1 MNAEQPRR
9 VEVSPLNLR
18 GIAHPLRVRI
28 IGMLRTDGPATAT
41 ILARRLDLNTG
52 ATSYHLRQLAEY
64 GFVVEDVS
72 RGEGRERWW
81 KAAHD
86 SSTFA
91 DPDELADD
99 QGLGIAYLRSVAQ
112 LYADRIMSS
121 VDEMPT
127 LPRRWREVSSMSDRL
142 LRLTPQEAQQLQDEV
157 QEVVERYR
165 KHDDVEGAPVDA
177 KRGSFQF
184 QYIPYAPDVER
195 VDGEPD
201 VDETEP
207 NRD

>member
-1 MNAEQPRR
+1 MTAEESRR
-9 VEVSPLNLR
+9 VEVSALNLR

-28 IGMLRTDGPATAT
+28 IGILRTDGPATAT
-41 ILARRLDLNTG
+41 SLARRLDLNTG

-64 GFVVEDVS
+64 GFIVEDFG

-86 SSTFA
+86 SSSFSN
-91 DPDELADD
+91 PDEVADD
-99 QGLGIAYLRSVAQ
+99 QGLGIAYVRSVAQ
-112 LYADRIMSS
+112 VYVDRILSS

-127 LPRRWREVSSMSDRL
+127 LPRRWREVSTMSDYM
-142 LRLTPQEAQQLQDEV
+142 LRLTPQEAKQLQKEV
-157 QEVVERYR
+157 EEIVERYR
-165 KHDDVEGAPVDA
+165 KHDEVDEAPSGA

-195 VDGEPD
+195 VDGESD
-201 VDETEP
+201 IDETESS
-207 NRD
+207 RD